1 MGAQPGA
8 APTSAGERGGRSVG
22 VKAMTPPQALQAHG
36 DALTGYEQSEI
47 LNQQEI
53 YFLGLGS
60 EKIEGQ
66 PHSADFNHG

>member
-1 MGAQPGA
+1 MGAQPSA
-8 APTSAGERGGRSVG
+8 APTAAAEQGGSSAG
-22 VKAMTPPQALQAHG
+22 VKAMTPSQALQAHS